1 MDGSQRVKGAILLGV
16 VAAMLIAIGHLYWTL
31 ERTREDMMTLRLSV
45 LSELAKIRL
54 LAQVPEKHTLAASEV
69 RRLEDLKKDV
79 ETQVAEA
86 KGIAVAAARS
96 AKVEA
101 VTHADQLARKL
112 GAEQQNQHEQVASQL
127 GEVKQATSDKF
138 NSVSSELTQVKTQVA
153 TTHQELERTSIDLKR
168 MQGDMGVQSGLIAT
182 NAKEL
187 SALRQLGERN
197 YFDFH
202 LERSKD
208 PRRVGDISV
217 ILKRTDAKKNRFTL
231 EIIVGDIR
239 TEKKDRSINE
249 PVQFYVDKSP
259 IPYELVVNEVQKNYV
274 IGYLA
279 APKVTT
285 ARKM

>member
-1 MDGSQRVKGAILLGV
+1 MDGSQRVKGAILMGV
-16 VAAMLIAIGHLYWTL
+16 AAAMLIAIGHLYWTL
-31 ERTREDMMTLRLSV
+31 ERTREDMMALRLSV

-54 LAQVPEKHTLAASEV
+54 LAQAPEKHTLAASEV

-86 KGIAVAAARS
+86 KGIAVAAARN

-101 VTHADQLARKL
+101 VTHADQLVRKL
-112 GAEQQNQHEQVASQL
+112 GAEQRNQHQQVASQL
-127 GEVKQATSDKF
+127 GEVRQAASDKF
-138 NSVSSELTQVKTQVA
+138 NSVSTELTQVKTQVA
-153 TTHQELERTSIDLKR
+153 STHEELERTVIDLKTVR
-168 MQGDMGVQSGLIAT
+168 GDMGVQSGLIAT

-187 SALRQLGERN
+187 SALRKLGERN

-231 EIIVGDIR
+231 EIIVGDIK

-249 PVQFYVDKSP
+249 PVQFYVDKSS

-279 APKVTT
+279 APKVT
-285 ARKM
+285 AGRKM

>member
-1 MDGSQRVKGAILLGV
+1 MEGSQRIKGAVLMGV
-16 VAAMLIAIGHLYWTL
+16 AAAMLVAIIHLYWTL

-54 LAQVPEKHTLAASEV
+54 LAQTPEKRALAASDV

-86 KGIAVAAARS
+86 KGIAVAAARN

-101 VTHADQLARKL
+101 VTHADQLAKKL
-112 GAEQQNQHEQVASQL
+112 GAEQRTQHQQVASQL
-127 GEVKQATSDKF
+127 GEVKQTTSEKL

-153 TTHQELERTSIDLKR
+153 TTHEELERTAIDLKR
-168 MQGDMGVQSGLIAT
+168 MRGDLGIQSGLIAT

-197 YFDFH
+197 YYDFH
-202 LERSKD
+202 VERSKD

-217 ILKRTDAKKNRFTL
+217 VLKRTDPKKSRFTL
-231 EIIVGDIR
+231 EIIVGDVK

-249 PVQFYVDKSP
+249 PVQFYVDKSS
-259 IPYELVVNEVQKNYV
+259 IPYELVVNEVQKNFI

-279 APKVTT
+279 TPKVST